1 MTRFRSVD
9 LVVQEKPDGSP
20 VSDADRAVEQA
31 LRARLRDERPDH
43 GITGEELGSTGS
55 SDWRWY
61 LDPIDGTSDFV
72 AGGSDWKTLIALAHA
87 DRVLVGV
94 VSSPALGSRWWAT
107 RGDGAFRDGVRLSVS
122 RTSRLA
128 DATVS
133 DDWRQTIA
141 RGVNGH
147 PLTAIAARSAN
158 FRPREGH
165 TFLEVA
171 QGRVDVG
178 VGIGGRRRLPAER
191 ISGGGRPFLRSQ
203 RPGEVRCRRR
213 AREQR
218 PGARRGAAGARG
230 GGLAQLHPIAWY
242 PPMSVRLA

>member
-178 VGIGGRRRLPAER
+178 VGIGGFAWDYAPMQVIVEEA
-191 ISGGGRPFLRSQ
+191 GGRFSDLS
-203 RPGEVRCRRR
+203 GR
-213 AREQR
+213 ARFD
-218 PGARRGAAGARG
+218 AGDALASNGRVHDEALRALAG
-230 GGLAQLHPIAWY
+230 GD
-242 PPMSVRLA
+242 